1 MKEFGWTWPSIQDPE
16 RDSPKQL
23 GADYQ
28 PYVAVID
35 ADGNIV
41 ATFDGGG
48 DEATWEALVERLPTD
63 ACGTARTRT
72 TSSTLREVAD
82 PRAVVVVLH
91 GGFWR
96 ARYGADLM
104 DELCDDL
111 AARGYAAWNV
121 EYRRVGAGGGWPA
134 TFDDVEAATRRAND
148 GLPLVTLGHSAGGHL
163 AVWAARAAARRSPSP
178 RRACSTS
185 RTPGGAG
192 SARAPRASCSAARRT
207 RCPTATRPA
216 RRRRSFRSAS
226 ASSWCTD
233 AATIR
238 SPSR

>member
-1 MKEFGWTWPSIQDPE
+1 MQYGPH
-16 RDSPKQL
+16 
-23 GADYQ
+23 ADH
-28 PYVAVID
+28 VVD
-35 ADGNIV
+35 V
-41 ATFDGGG
+41 
-48 DEATWEALVERLPTD
+48 
-63 ACGTARTRT
+63 
-72 TSSTLREVAD
+72 REVAD
-82 PRAVVVVLH
+82 PRAVVVVFH

-134 TFDDVEAATRRAND
+134 TFEDVEAATRRAKET
-148 GLPLVTLGHSAGGHL
+148 GPPLVTLGHSAGGHL
-163 AVWAARAAARRSPSP
+163 AVWAGARCGATLAVSQAGVLDLEDG
-178 RRACSTS
+178 
-185 RTPGGAG
+185 GGAG
-192 SARAPRASCSAARRT
+192 SARALLAGCSAARRT
-207 RCPTATRPA
+207 TCRTATRPA